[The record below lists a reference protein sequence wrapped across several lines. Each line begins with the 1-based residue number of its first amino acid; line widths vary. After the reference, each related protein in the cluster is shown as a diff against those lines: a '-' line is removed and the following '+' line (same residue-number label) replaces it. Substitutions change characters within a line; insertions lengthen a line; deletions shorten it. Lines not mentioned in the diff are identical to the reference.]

1 MWSGSQEVGN
11 RPQRQGQA
19 CGQRGGKGEIDPRD
33 RKRRVVREEEKVKQT
48 PAAGKGVW
56 SEEREVGNRPQ
67 RQGQTCGQRGGKGET
82 DPSSGKKRVVR
93 EEVKVKQTL
102 GSGRD
107 VWSERQEVGNRPQPE
122 ELACGQKSGNV
133 QTEGSV
139 NDGKA
144 ENEL

>member
-1 MWSGSQEVGN
+1 METDPSG
-11 RPQRQGQA
+11 
-19 CGQRGGKGEIDPRD
+19 RD
-33 RKRRVVREEEKVKQT
+33 RRVVREEEKVKQT
-48 PAAGKGVW
+48 PA
-56 SEEREVGNRPQ
+56 
-67 RQGQTCGQRGGKGET
+67 
-82 DPSSGKKRVVR
+82 
-93 EEVKVKQTL
+93 
-102 GSGRD
+102 SGRD

>member
-107 VWSERQEVGNRPQPE
+107 VWSEKR
-122 ELACGQKSGNV
+122 
-133 QTEGSV
+133 
-139 NDGKA
+139 
-144 ENEL
+144 